1 VNDNPSVRRPAGIP
15 TDVTTEAVLDLY
27 AQFLEADR
35 DGASS
40 NDITQLLDDW
50 FTGNGFPTVL
60 YREAS

>member
-1 VNDNPSVRRPAGIP
+1 MSTDLP

-40 NDITQLLDDW
+40 NDIAQLLDDW

-60 YREAS
+60 YRTDT